1 MGLPYNEPDRGGI
14 ETEQS
19 MIHLGVLG
27 RLKKKNQVV
36 LRSNMSSQN
45 NKASLREVDLVDTQ
59 RLTASL
65 QMPEKNMLVNLA
77 FRRVPERGR

>member
-27 RLKKKNQVV
+27 RLKKTRVV
-36 LRSNMSSQN
+36 LRSNMSSPK
-45 NKASLREVDLVDTQ
+45 NKASFREVDLVDTDLQ
-59 RLTASL
+59 LTASI
-65 QMPEKNMLVNLA
+65 QVT
-77 FRRVPERGR
+77 